1 MTYSVNPCQTGNVVF
16 LIADSQSEYNEWKT
30 ALENIVVQTTRINQV
45 YHIKEVLGEGTFGQ
59 VMLGTPK

>member
-1 MTYSVNPCQTGNVVF
+1 MF
-16 LIADSQSEYNEWKT
+16 FIADSLAEYNDWKA
-30 ALENIVVQTTRINQV
+30 ALENVVVQTTRINQV